1 MFFHLTNVK
10 ISLKILIGGKNIF
23 YLEDKISTIG
33 EWSFVYQVLK
43 IMNIISTTVISL

>member
-1 MFFHLTNVK
+1 MIGGSLQVLWLLPPLMFFHLTNVK

-33 EWSFVYQVLK
+33 E
-43 IMNIISTTVISL
+43 